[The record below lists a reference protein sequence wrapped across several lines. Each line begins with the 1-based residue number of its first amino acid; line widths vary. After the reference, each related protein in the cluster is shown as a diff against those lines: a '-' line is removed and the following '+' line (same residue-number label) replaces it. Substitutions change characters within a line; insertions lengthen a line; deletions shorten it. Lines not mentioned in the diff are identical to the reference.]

1 MMTVMMVII
10 IVTATVPRI
19 GPSIRWPIIAIAVPV
34 VAVAIVIAGC
44 TTTTASAEGSSRG
57 SRSRSGSRRVPV
69 TVVIIRIAR
78 IECWRSRGFIHW
90 RLLCRFPRWCS
101 SSRSLLYSGWMTR
114 HNDSGWDDW
123 FVHQRVLLLLIWT
136 VCQNSASVV
145 ILSSSHLVNFWLLL
159 LFFSL
164 LLLLLLFVLF
174 AFRGFSCDINK

>member
-19 GPSIRWPIIAIAVPV
+19 GPSIRWSIIAIAVPV

-44 TTTTASAEGSSRG
+44 TTTTTTSAEGSSWS

-78 IECWRSRGFIHW
+78 IECCWRSRGFIHW
-90 RLLCRFPRWCS
+90 RLLCRFPRWCSSS

-123 FVHQRVLLLLIWT
+123 FVHQRVLLLLIL
-136 VCQNSASVV
+136 CQNSGSVV
-145 ILSSSHLVNFWLLL
+145 ILSHLVNFGLLLL
-159 LFFSL
+159 LFFS